1 MLTYISFIFLLLPC
15 LLPQALTPDLGHP
28 SFILFSVF
36 YADSLL
42 IGPVCYFIQGYIIQC
57 SRTNSP
63 RTLTIFFPIKKL
75 TRSLV
80 DCKPDSY
87 KDDCRIVRNASVE
100 PFDHT
105 KWNSIWRPCFA
116 FAACII
122 YSRAPTNSPLMKISA
137 PLPRKCICPS
147 ECK

>member
-1 MLTYISFIFLLLPC
+1 MCCFYFSSCPVSCCCNYHSIKAEDLQRDCHVFLLHSTALQPCLNRTMLTYISFIFLLLPC
-15 LLPQALTPDLGHP
+15 LLPQAPTPDLGHP
-28 SFILFSVF
+28 SFILFSIF

-63 RTLTIFFPIKKL
+63 RTLTLFFPIKKL

-87 KDDCRIVRNASVE
+87 KDDCRIVRNAVK
-100 PFDHT
+100 H
-105 KWNSIWRPCFA
+105 
-116 FAACII
+116 
-122 YSRAPTNSPLMKISA
+122 
-137 PLPRKCICPS
+137 
-147 ECK
+147 